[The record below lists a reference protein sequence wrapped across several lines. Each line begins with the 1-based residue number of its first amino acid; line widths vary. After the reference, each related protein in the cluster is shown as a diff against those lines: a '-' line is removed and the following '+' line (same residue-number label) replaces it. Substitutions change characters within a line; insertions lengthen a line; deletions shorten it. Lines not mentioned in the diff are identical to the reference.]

1 MLTHIRTEKFQVEIP
16 ILEMCRRQVE
26 HNMRLLSLRLF
37 MSHDAGNSTA
47 KNKTEIAGGDVF
59 FFSYTKTKKI
69 SLPVQ
74 DMYLIQK
81 GRNEEVY

>member
-1 MLTHIRTEKFQVEIP
+1 
-16 ILEMCRRQVE
+16 
-26 HNMRLLSLRLF
+26 

-47 KNKTEIAGGDVF
+47 KNKTEIVGGDVF